1 MFPTNWVWDDDG
13 DRPPIRVPADAALS
27 CAVGCCESFND
38 PPIRALITQL
48 CRWGCD
54 PNWSVGGMSGISAID
69 FVEQLDDQGEGT
81 RFISGLLHDHR
92 DNPGFGGPM
101 GDLLERLRMENPS
114 MCNLAIEHLEQLLE
128 PESPNGG
135 PSVLSED
142 EFAGGGFSPQLKK
155 YVPSMVD
162 HEWGGCN
169 LENPETLVVTSTY
182 DGAFTCVLGTY
193 LLEQGRS
200 PCGRPIYKKPNQP
213 LFIIY
218 ASSLRSWVFT
228 ESSNSRQTWRARW
241 KVLWRVRSDAM
252 TPLDVT
258 ETWAVV
264 RPNFYDSNGCPVV
277 NRQQEVINWWD
288 NVRDIEFSSSLFP
301 GLPDACPC
309 NEKVESDSNITG
321 AAAAVACAS
330 TVTEKK
336 TSGSSS
342 GSSSESSSDSDDD
355 E

>member
-1 MFPTNWVWDDDG
+1 MELTRKQQEEEG
-13 DRPPIRVPADAALS
+13 
-27 CAVGCCESFND
+27 
-38 PPIRALITQL
+38 
-48 CRWGCD
+48 
-54 PNWSVGGMSGISAID
+54 GIS
-69 FVEQLDDQGEGT
+69 QK
-81 RFISGLLHDHR
+81 
-92 DNPGFGGPM
+92 
-101 GDLLERLRMENPS
+101 
-114 MCNLAIEHLEQLLE
+114 
-128 PESPNGG
+128 
-135 PSVLSED
+135 
-142 EFAGGGFSPQLKK
+142 LKK

-162 HEWGGCN
+162 HGWGGSN

-218 ASSLRSWVFT
+218 AVSRRSWVFA
-228 ESSNSRQTWRARW
+228 ESSNSRQW

-252 TPLDVT
+252 TPMDVT
-258 ETWAVV
+258 ETWEAV
-264 RPNFYDSNGCPVV
+264 RPNFYDSDGCPVV
-277 NRQQEVINWWD
+277 NMQQEDGKGWD
-288 NVRDIEFSSSLFP
+288 TVQYIEFSSSLFP

-309 NEKVESDSNITG
+309 NENVESKYTEDSSVGG

-330 TVTEKK
+330 SVTEKK

-342 GSSSESSSDSDDD
+342 GSSSESSSGSDDD